1 MNDKHI
7 VSSFDRDLAE
17 LNQMVARLGGMAE
30 QQLAAAIDALE
41 NRSADRLEAIISA
54 DGELDDLEFSINE
67 RAIEVIAMRS
77 PMATDLRRIVA
88 ALKVGSV
95 LERIGD
101 YAKNIAKRTRVIIAE
116 ERDPRD
122 SISVARMAGL
132 VQQMLNQV
140 LDAYATGNDELAMEV
155 WDRDQEVDQ
164 MHTSLYSEVLGKMVN
179 VGDMAAVHSHFL
191 FIAKN
196 IERVGDHTTSVAE
209 QVYFLVH
216 GVMPGDERP
225 KADAASSTQGADIES

>member
-30 QQLAAAIDALE
+30 QQLAAATQALE
-41 NRSADRLEAIISA
+41 TRSAAKLDEIISF
-54 DGELDDLEFSINE
+54 DQELDDLEFTINE

-88 ALKVGSV
+88 ALKVGAV
-95 LERIGD
+95 LERVGD
-101 YAKNIAKRTRVIIAE
+101 YAKNIAKRTRVIIDE
-116 ERDPRD
+116 ERDARD
-122 SISVARMAGL
+122 SISVTRMAGE

-140 LDAYATGNDELAMEV
+140 LDAYATGNAELAMEV

-164 MHTSLYSEVLGKMVN
+164 MHTGLYSEVLSKMSHG
-179 VGDMAAVHSHFL
+179 GDMAAVHSHFL

-196 IERVGDHTTSVAE
+196 IERIGDHTTTVAE

-225 KADAASSTQGADIES
+225 KADEASSAPGTNL

>member
-7 VSSFDRDLAE
+7 VSSFHRDLAE
-17 LNQMVARLGGMAE
+17 LNQIVARLGGMAE
-30 QQLAAAIDALE
+30 QQLAAATQALE
-41 NRSADRLEAIISA
+41 TRSAAKLDEIISF
-54 DGELDDLEFSINE
+54 DQELDDLEFTINE
-67 RAIEVIAMRS
+67 RAIEVIAIRS

-88 ALKVGSV
+88 ALKVGAV
-95 LERIGD
+95 LERVGD
-101 YAKNIAKRTRVIIAE
+101 YAKNIAKRTRVIIDE
-116 ERDPRD
+116 ERDARD
-122 SISVARMAGL
+122 SISVARMAGE

-140 LDAYATGNDELAMEV
+140 LDAYATGNAELAMEV

-164 MHTSLYSEVLGKMVN
+164 MHTSLYSDVLKRMSNG
-179 VGDMAAVHSHFL
+179 GDMAAVHSHFL

-196 IERVGDHTTSVAE
+196 IERIGDHTTTVAE

-225 KADAASSTQGADIES
+225 KADEASSAPGTDL

>member
-30 QQLAAAIDALE
+30 QQLAAAIEALE
-41 NRSADRLEAIISA
+41 NRATDRLEAIITT
-54 DGELDDLEFSINE
+54 DQELDELEFTINE

-88 ALKVGSV
+88 ALKVGAV

-101 YAKNIAKRTRVIIAE
+101 YAKNIAKRTRVIVAE

-122 SISVARMAGL
+122 GISVARMAGE

-140 LDAYATGNDELAMEV
+140 LDAYASGNAELAMEV

-164 MHTSLYSEVLGKMVN
+164 MHTGLYSEVLKKMSHG
-179 VGDMAAVHSHFL
+179 GDMAAVHSHFL

-196 IERVGDHTTSVAE
+196 IERIGDHTTTVAE

-225 KADAASSTQGADIES
+225 KADEASSAPGTDL

>member
-30 QQLAAAIDALE
+30 QQLAAAIEALE
-41 NRSADRLEAIISA
+41 NRATDRLETIITT
-54 DGELDDLEFSINE
+54 DQELDELEFTINE

-88 ALKVGSV
+88 ALKVGAV

-101 YAKNIAKRTRVIIAE
+101 YAKNIAKRTRVIVAE

-122 SISVARMAGL
+122 GISLARMAGE

-140 LDAYATGNDELAMEV
+140 LDAYATGNAELAMEV

-164 MHTSLYSEVLGKMVN
+164 MHTGLYSEVLKKMSN
-179 VGDMAAVHSHFL
+179 GGDMAAVHSHFL

-196 IERVGDHTTSVAE
+196 IERIGDHTTTVAE

-225 KADAASSTQGADIES
+225 KADEASSAPGTDL

>member
-17 LNQMVARLGGMAE
+17 LNQMVAQLGGMAE
-30 QQLAAAIDALE
+30 QQLAAAVDALE
-41 NRSADRLEAIISA
+41 NRRSDELETIIST
-54 DGELDDLEFSINE
+54 DQELDNLEFTINE

-88 ALKVGSV
+88 ALKVGAV

-101 YAKNIAKRTRVIIAE
+101 YAKNIAKRTKVIIAE
-116 ERDPRD
+116 ERDTAN
-122 SISVARMAGL
+122 SISVARMADA

-140 LDAYATGNDELAMEV
+140 LDAYATGNAELAMDV

-164 MHTSLYSEVLGKMVN
+164 MHTSLYSEVLSNMGS
-179 VGDMAAVHSHFL
+179 GDDMAAVHSHFL

-196 IERVGDHTTSVAE
+196 IERIGDHTTSVAE

-225 KADAASSTQGADIES
+225 KADAASEAQASDI